1 MIKDD
6 TLITIY
12 HYDSDGYLLNLEI
25 APKDTGLKPNET
37 MVPPLDS
44 KGLGMYKPK
53 FDPSQN
59 KWIETLSQEKIDK
72 FNKIEKTA
80 LTDQT
85 THAAMT
91 AELLN
96 AKMTIKQQCEQI
108 ASLTATLLAQTK
120 NAH

>member
-1 MIKDD
+1 MAIDK

-12 HYDSDGYLLNLEI
+12 HYDSDGYLDKLNI
-25 APKDTGLKPNET
+25 APKDTVLKPNET
-37 MVPPLDS
+37 LIPPLDA

-59 KWIETLSQEKIDK
+59 KWVETLAQEKINE

-80 LTDQT
+80 KTEQLTYT
-85 THAAMT
+85 TLT
-91 AELLN
+91 AELLQ
-96 AKMTIKQQCEQI
+96 AKNTIKQQGEQI

-120 NAH
+120 TAH